1 MRKAI
6 GQTGIRCTLDVRIQ
20 TMSKD
25 FREDETVYLEDGSG
39 KRFWFKISFGMIKV
53 PSLGTVDGSK
63 FKDAEDGT
71 VIDIAGSE
79 FTIFRPGVIELMES
93 LDRGAQIIT
102 PKDAAPIILNCDIRN
117 GSKVIEIGAG
127 SGGLTTALLN
137 AVGPDGNVLTVEL
150 KEENAK
156 RTGRNIARTGLDENW
171 DYVIGD
177 AKDVKF
183 EGIADVITMD
193 MPDPWLALDNMLP
206 HLRSGGRICI
216 YVPNVNQLE
225 DSVKALRERRFSNV
239 RASETMNREMVVHP
253 GGVRPSFDMLGH
265 TGYLIFGR
273 KRS

>member
-20 TMSKD
+20 IMSKD

-102 PKDAAPIILNCDIRN
+102 PKDAAPIILNCNIRN

-239 RASETMNREMVVHP
+239 HASETMNREMVVHP

>member
-1 MRKAI
+1 MRKPI
-6 GQTGIRCTLDVRIQ
+6 RQTGIRCPFDVRAT
-20 TMSKD
+20 TMNKD
-25 FREDETVYLEDGSG
+25 FREDEAVYLEDANG
-39 KRFWFKISFGMIKV
+39 KRFWFKMSFGMIKIA
-53 PSLGTVDGSK
+53 SLGTVDGSK

-71 VIDIAGSE
+71 IIDIAGSE

-93 LDRGAQIIT
+93 LERGAQIIT
-102 PKDAAPIILNCDIRN
+102 PKDAAPIILNCDIKN
-117 GSKVIEIGAG
+117 GSKVIEVGAG

-156 RTGRNIARTGLDENW
+156 RAGRNISRTGLDKNW

-183 EGIADVITMD
+183 EGMSDVITMD

-206 HLRSGGRICI
+206 HLRPGGRICM

-225 DSVKALRERRFSNV
+225 DSVNALRERGFSGV
-239 RASETMNREMVVHP
+239 HASETMNREMCVHP

-273 KRS
+273 KRA

>member
-20 TMSKD
+20 IMSKD

-239 RASETMNREMVVHP
+239 HASETMNREMVVHP

>member
-20 TMSKD
+20 IMSKD

-102 PKDAAPIILNCDIRN
+102 PKDAAPIILNCNIRN

>member
-1 MRKAI
+1 
-6 GQTGIRCTLDVRIQ
+6 
-20 TMSKD
+20 MSKD

-53 PSLGTVDGSK
+53 PSLGTVDGSR

>member
-20 TMSKD
+20 IMSKD